1 MASSQPLS
9 IASFPAWARLN
20 NVDFTNAELRETD
33 VKGIG
38 LVAARGL
45 KTTTT
50 TTAQPAKETT
60 SNANEK
66 GDDLSVGDGK
76 DGERARTETAIGG
89 QDEGKD
95 TDHDPVQLLRIPQD
109 LVLSAAAI
117 EEYTKVDQNFRQLL
131 DVAGHQVTPSAL
143 LEPFPRMDM
152 RLRVV

>member
-1 MASSQPLS
+1 MASSPPLS

-20 NVDFTNAELRETD
+20 DVDFTNAELRETD

-38 LVAARGL
+38 LVAARDL

-50 TTAQPAKETT
+50 ARPTKETT
-60 SNANEK
+60 SDANGK
-66 GDDLSVGDGK
+66 GDDLSIGDGK
-76 DGERARTETAIGG
+76 DDERAGTGTAIGG

-95 TDHDPVQLLRIPQD
+95 TDHDPIQLLRIPHD

-131 DVAGHQVTPSAL
+131 DVAGHQVTPSASRAFPQEEQERL
-143 LEPFPRMDM
+143 L
-152 RLRVV
+152 VV